1 MVDAQLAT
9 WGKSIAR
16 KHFIFV
22 GGDHD
27 DGLWG
32 LSTGLTCGDTMEDL
46 ACKEAVLIDRAADRI
61 QGTQAEWFVVT
72 EDDHFVFPD
81 SYANLLSNYDPDA
94 PQALTFAWGCGRRWE
109 HHPESRNGTLPMP
122 DNFVQPTYTC
132 DAVARK
138 GGICSGGSY
147 ILSRGA
153 LKMIKEHKHLN
164 QHSGSFV
171 DQFLSSIDRGGF
183 GRRHTDVAASCF
195 FYEQGIPQVLVK
207 KAAREGAVQFQGN
220 TEAEQDAEID
230 MLVRP
235 FNDMKPLS
243 IHFTH
248 EKKRNIP
255 DYMTRVANVLRSAES
270 MIAFIR
276 RRQSEELKPENL
288 ARMTDELKEKDSS
301 VLDMK
306 QRDAYDRF
314 DNMRRQ
320 KYPDDVVDKQR
331 QIWDFFKKLA
341 DEKTIANIRRKQSEE
356 LKPENL
362 ARMTDELKD
371 KDSGFLDKK
380 QRRAYQYFNDMRRQK
395 YPDDVVDNQ
404 RKILDFFK
412 KLADDK
418 MIADIRRR
426 QSEKLKP
433 ENLARTTDELKDKDF
448 GFLDEKQR
456 RAYKHFDNMRRHK
469 YPDDVVENQKKI
481 WGFFKK
487 LAGGSLANAK
497 TIADISRKQ
506 SEELKPQNLART
518 TDELEDEDSCSDIQ
532 GEGT

>member
-81 SYANLLSNYDPDA
+81 SYANLLSNYDPDT
-94 PQALTFAWGCGRRWE
+94 PQALTFALGCGRLWE
-109 HHPESRNGTLPMP
+109 HHPGSKNGTLPMP
-122 DNFVQPTYTC
+122 RGFDQPTYTC

-195 FYEQGIPQVLVK
+195 FYQQGIPQVLVK
-207 KAAREGAVQFQGN
+207 KAARIDAVTFQGN

-288 ARMTDELKEKDSS
+288 ARMTDELK
-301 VLDMK
+301 
-306 QRDAYDRF
+306 
-314 DNMRRQ
+314 N
-320 KYPDDVVDKQR
+320 
-331 QIWDFFKKLA
+331 
-341 DEKTIANIRRKQSEE
+341 
-356 LKPENL
+356 
-362 ARMTDELKD
+362 
-371 KDSGFLDKK
+371 KDSGFLDRKH
-380 QRRAYQYFNDMRRQK
+380 RDAYGRFNNMRWQK